1 MRALIT
7 VLGSYLFASIP
18 IAYLT
23 AKLLR
28 GIDLREHGSGND
40 GASNIWQSTSK
51 PATIPVGLA
60 EIGQGLLG
68 PAVAGVKGHG
78 PTTQAAAGVAAVVG
92 HNWSPFLGCSGGR
105 GVAHAIGVML
115 AMSRQALAA
124 FIVISL
130 IGVKLKAIPQFVG
143 LGILSAPFVAK
154 LTRQPAE
161 IVTGLATIAALIFA
175 KRLLANEPPATGAS
189 RSAVFANRL
198 LYDRDT
204 NERDDWVTQE
214 VTQS

>member
-1 MRALIT
+1 MRPLLT
-7 VLGSYLFASIP
+7 VLGSYAFASVP

-28 GIDLREHGSGND
+28 GIDLRDYGSGNV
-40 GASNIWQSTSK
+40 GASNIWQSVSK

-60 EIGQGLLG
+60 EIAQGLFG
-68 PAVAGVKGHG
+68 PAVAVVNGHG
-78 PTTQAAAGVAAVVG
+78 PATQAAAGVVAIAG
-92 HNWSPFLGCSGGR
+92 HNWTPLLGFSGGR

-115 AMSRQALAA
+115 AISRQALAA

-130 IGVKLKAIPQFVG
+130 IGVRLKAIPQFVG
-143 LGILSAPFVAK
+143 MGILAAPFVAK
-154 LTRQPAE
+154 LTRQPPE
-161 IVTGLATIAALIFA
+161 IVRGLAAIAALIFA
-175 KRLLANEPPATGAS
+175 KRLLANGPPAPDAS
-189 RSAVFANRL
+189 RLALFVNRL

-204 NERDDWVTQE
+204 NERDNWVTQD

>member
-1 MRALIT
+1 MRALLT
-7 VLGSYLFASIP
+7 VLGSYAFASIP
-18 IAYLT
+18 IAFLT

-28 GIDLREHGSGND
+28 GIDLRDHGSGNV

-68 PAVAGVKGHG
+68 PAVAVVRGHG
-78 PTTQAAAGVAAVVG
+78 PATQAAAGVGAVAG
-92 HNWSPFLGCSGGR
+92 HNWSPFLGFAGGR

-115 AMSRQALAA
+115 AISRQALAA

-130 IGVKLKAIPQFVG
+130 IGVRLKAIPQFVG

-161 IVTGLATIAALIFA
+161 IVTGLAAIAALIFA
-175 KRLLANEPPATGAS
+175 KRLLANEPPAPDTS
-189 RSAVFANRL
+189 RSAVFVNRL

-204 NERDDWVTQE
+204 NERDDWVTQD

>member
-1 MRALIT
+1 MRALLT
-7 VLGSYLFASIP
+7 VLASYALASVP
-18 IAYLT
+18 VAFLT
-23 AKLLR
+23 AKVLR
-28 GIDLREHGSGND
+28 GIDLREHGSGNV
-40 GASNIWQSTSK
+40 GASNIWQSASK

-68 PAVAGVKGHG
+68 PAVAVVNGHG
-78 PTTQAAAGVAAVVG
+78 PATQAAAGVVAVAG
-92 HNWSPFLGCSGGR
+92 HNWTPFLGFSGGR

-115 AMSRQALAA
+115 AISRQGLAA

-130 IGVKLKAIPQFVG
+130 VGVRLKAIPQFVG

-154 LTRQPAE
+154 LTRQPAA
-161 IVTGLATIAALIFA
+161 IVRGLAAIAVLIFA
-175 KRLLANEPPATGAS
+175 KRLLANEPPAPDAS
-189 RSAVFANRL
+189 RSAVFISRL

-204 NERDDWVTQE
+204 NERDSWVTQD